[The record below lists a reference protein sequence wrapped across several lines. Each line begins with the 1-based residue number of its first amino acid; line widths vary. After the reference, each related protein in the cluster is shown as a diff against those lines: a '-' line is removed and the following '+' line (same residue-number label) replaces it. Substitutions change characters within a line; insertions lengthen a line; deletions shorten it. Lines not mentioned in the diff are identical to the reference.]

1 MGNHDRDKE
10 SSDRIVA
17 DDLTLLVERI
27 ELPVPNRLMDAP
39 EWEMAKPAFDHD
51 DAAELIEEGDEDIP
65 ELDSLS
71 DPEPMGVVE
80 DIELFTDTQFDIGR
94 HLSSGAL
101 LPQNPTELAAERARW
116 QHRVD
121 RLLMGLKERDR
132 QIAERDRR
140 IEELSAQ
147 LAARTVEP
155 EQLDAGLADIGDAI
169 DAALAETPRVDAP
182 RAEVPATASDLTG
195 EFPQLDMRATV
206 APAADA
212 VPSVRRYL
220 IGVDNVG
227 QVHEVARYR
236 VNIGRTQDN
245 DLRIVDPTV
254 SRLHA
259 MLTLRGGDA
268 MLVDANSRNGVF
280 VNGIQVRY
288 AKLEDGDLVTF
299 GTVRYRY
306 RVGSTATAAAYSG

>member
-1 MGNHDRDKE
+1 
-10 SSDRIVA
+10 
-17 DDLTLLVERI
+17 
-27 ELPVPNRLMDAP
+27 MDAP
-39 EWEMAKPAFDHD
+39 EWEMAKPAVD
-51 DAAELIEEGDEDIP
+51 DDEAPELIEDGDVEIP
-65 ELDSLS
+65 ELELLS

-116 QHRVD
+116 QRRVD

-147 LAARTVEP
+147 LAARTLEP
-155 EQLDAGLADIGDAI
+155 ERLDAGLADIGDAI
-169 DAALAETPRVDAP
+169 DAALAEEPRVETPAP
-182 RAEVPATASDLTG
+182 ASDLTG
-195 EFPQLDMRATV
+195 EFPQLDIRATV

-220 IGVDNVG
+220 IGVDQVG

-306 RVGSTATAAAYSG
+306 RVGSTATAAAYAG

>member
-1 MGNHDRDKE
+1 MGNHDGDNE
-10 SSDRIVA
+10 SGDGIVA
-17 DDLTLLVERI
+17 DDLTLLVEHI

-51 DAAELIEEGDEDIP
+51 DASEQVEEGGEDIL
-65 ELDSLS
+65 ELELS
-71 DPEPMGVVE
+71 ADPEPMGVVE

-132 QIAERDRR
+132 QIAERDRK
-140 IEELSAQ
+140 IEELSAL
-147 LAARTVEP
+147 LAARSLEP

-169 DAALAETPRVDAP
+169 DAALAETPR
-182 RAEVPATASDLTG
+182 AEVPATATDLTG

-245 DLRIVDPTV
+245 DMRIVDPTV

>member
-1 MGNHDRDKE
+1 MGIQDGDNE
-10 SSDRIVA
+10 SDDGIVA
-17 DDLTLLVERI
+17 EDLTQLVEHI

-39 EWEMAKPAFDHD
+39 EWEMAKAAVDFDD
-51 DAAELIEEGDEDIP
+51 TPVLIEEGDKDP
-65 ELDSLS
+65 PDLDALS
-71 DPEPMGVVE
+71 DSDSPGVVE

-101 LPQNPTELAAERARW
+101 LPQNPSELAAERARW
-116 QHRVD
+116 QRRVD
-121 RLLMGLKERDR
+121 CLLMGLKDRDR

-147 LAARTVEP
+147 LAARMLEP
-155 EQLDAGLADIGDAI
+155 ESLDAGLADIGDAI
-169 DAALAETPRVDAP
+169 DAALAEAP
-182 RAEVPATASDLTG
+182 RAEVPATATDLTG
-195 EFPQLDMRATV
+195 EFPQLEMRATV
-206 APAADA
+206 APAVDA

-220 IGVDNVG
+220 IGVDLVG

-259 MLTLRGGDA
+259 MLTLRGGEA

>member
-1 MGNHDRDKE
+1 MGNHDRDNE
-10 SSDRIVA
+10 GGDGIVA
-17 DDLTLLVERI
+17 DDLTLLVEHI

-39 EWEMAKPAFDHD
+39 EWEMAKPATDHD
-51 DAAELIEEGDEDIP
+51 DASDLVDEGDDVNQEF
-65 ELDSLS
+65 DSLS

-116 QHRVD
+116 QRRVD

-132 QIAERDRR
+132 QIAERDRK
-140 IEELSAQ
+140 IAELSAQ
-147 LAARTVEP
+147 LAARSLEP
-155 EQLDAGLADIGDAI
+155 ERLDAGLADIGDVI
-169 DAALAETPRVDAP
+169 DAALAETPRADA
-182 RAEVPATASDLTG
+182 PATATDLTG
-195 EFPQLDMRATV
+195 EFPQLDMRASA
-206 APAADA
+206 APAAEA
-212 VPSVRRYL
+212 TPSVRRYL

-245 DLRIVDPTV
+245 DMRIVDPTV

>member
-1 MGNHDRDKE
+1 
-10 SSDRIVA
+10 
-17 DDLTLLVERI
+17 
-27 ELPVPNRLMDAP
+27 
-39 EWEMAKPAFDHD
+39 
-51 DAAELIEEGDEDIP
+51 
-65 ELDSLS
+65 
-71 DPEPMGVVE
+71 
-80 DIELFTDTQFDIGR
+80 
-94 HLSSGAL
+94 SSGAL

-116 QHRVD
+116 QRRVD

-140 IEELSAQ
+140 IAELSAQ
-147 LAARTVEP
+147 LTARPLEP
-155 EQLDAGLADIGDAI
+155 ERLDAGLADIGDVI
-169 DAALAETPRVDAP
+169 DAALTETPRADA
-182 RAEVPATASDLTG
+182 PATATDLTG
-195 EFPQLDMRATV
+195 EFPQLDMRATA
-206 APAADA
+206 APAAEA
-212 VPSVRRYL
+212 IPSVRRYL

-245 DLRIVDPTV
+245 DMRIVDPTV

>member
-1 MGNHDRDKE
+1 MGSHDRDTE
-10 SSDRIVA
+10 SGDGIVA

-39 EWEMAKPAFDHD
+39 EWEMAKPAVDHH
-51 DAAELIEEGDEDIP
+51 DAPDQIEEGDEDVL

-116 QHRVD
+116 QRRVD

-140 IEELSAQ
+140 IEELSVQ
-147 LAARTVEP
+147 LAARSLEP
-155 EQLDAGLADIGDAI
+155 ERLDAGLADVGNAI
-169 DAALAETPRVDAP
+169 DAALAETPR
-182 RAEVPATASDLTG
+182 AEAAAIASDLTG
-195 EFPQLDMRATV
+195 EFPQLDMRAIV

-227 QVHEVARYR
+227 QVHEVALYR

-306 RVGSTATAAAYSG
+306 RVGSTATSAAYSG

>member
-1 MGNHDRDKE
+1 MGNHDRDNE
-10 SSDRIVA
+10 SDDGIVA
-17 DDLTLLVERI
+17 DDLTLLVEHI

-39 EWEMAKPAFDHD
+39 EWEMAKPAVDHD
-51 DAAELIEEGDEDIP
+51 DTPELVEEGDEGVP
-65 ELDSLS
+65 ELDALS

-116 QHRVD
+116 QRRVD

-147 LAARTVEP
+147 LAARTLEP
-155 EQLDAGLADIGDAI
+155 ERLDAGLADVGNAI
-169 DAALAETPRVDAP
+169 DAALAESPG
-182 RAEVPATASDLTG
+182 AEVPASASDLTG
-195 EFPQLDMRATV
+195 EFPQLEMRATV
-206 APAADA
+206 APAVDA

-220 IGVDNVG
+220 IGVDLVG
-227 QVHEVARYR
+227 QVHEVTRYR

-306 RVGSTATAAAYSG
+306 RVGSTATATAYSG

>member
-10 SSDRIVA
+10 GSDRIVA
-17 DDLTLLVERI
+17 DDLTLLVEHI

-39 EWEMAKPAFDHD
+39 EWEMAKPAVDHD
-51 DAAELIEEGDEDIP
+51 DASDLVEEGDEGNQ
-65 ELDSLS
+65 EFDSLS

-116 QHRVD
+116 QRRVD

-132 QIAERDRR
+132 QIAERDRK

-147 LAARTVEP
+147 LAARSLEP
-155 EQLDAGLADIGDAI
+155 ERLDAGLSDIGDAI
-169 DAALAETPRVDAP
+169 DAALIETPRAETP
-182 RAEVPATASDLTG
+182 ATATDLTG

-245 DLRIVDPTV
+245 DMRIVDPTV

>member
-10 SSDRIVA
+10 SDDGVVA
-17 DDLTLLVERI
+17 EDLTLLVERI

-39 EWEMAKPAFDHD
+39 EWEMAKPAVDHD
-51 DAAELIEEGDEDIP
+51 DAQELIEEEDEGVP
-65 ELDSLS
+65 ELDALS
-71 DPEPMGVVE
+71 DPESMGVVE

-116 QHRVD
+116 QRRVD

-147 LAARTVEP
+147 LAARSLEP
-155 EQLDAGLADIGDAI
+155 ERLDAGLADIGNAI
-169 DAALAETPRVDAP
+169 DAALAETPHAEAP
-182 RAEVPATASDLTG
+182 TTASDLTG

-212 VPSVRRYL
+212 APSVRRYL

>member
-10 SSDRIVA
+10 SGDGIVA
-17 DDLTLLVERI
+17 DDLTLLVEHI

-39 EWEMAKPAFDHD
+39 EWEMAKPAVDHD
-51 DAAELIEEGDEDIP
+51 DAQDLGEEGGEDIP
-65 ELDSLS
+65 ELDSVS

-147 LAARTVEP
+147 LAARSLEP
-155 EQLDAGLADIGDAI
+155 ERLDAGLADIGDAI
-169 DAALAETPRVDAP
+169 DAALAETPR
-182 RAEVPATASDLTG
+182 AEFPATASDLTG
-195 EFPQLDMRATV
+195 EFPQLDMRAIV

>member
-1 MGNHDRDKE
+1 MGNHDRDNE
-10 SSDRIVA
+10 GGDGIVA
-17 DDLTLLVERI
+17 DDLTLLVEHI

-39 EWEMAKPAFDHD
+39 EWEMAKPALEHD
-51 DAAELIEEGDEDIP
+51 DASKQIEDGDDDIQ

-71 DPEPMGVVE
+71 DAEPMGVVE

-116 QHRVD
+116 QRRVD
-121 RLLMGLKERDR
+121 RLLMGLKERDQ

-140 IEELSAQ
+140 IAELSAQ
-147 LAARTVEP
+147 LAARSLEP
-155 EQLDAGLADIGDAI
+155 ERLDAGLEDIGDAI
-169 DAALAETPRVDAP
+169 DAALTESP
-182 RAEVPATASDLTG
+182 RADAAASATDLTG
-195 EFPQLDMRATV
+195 EFPQLDLRARA
-206 APAADA
+206 APAAEA

-245 DLRIVDPTV
+245 DMRIVDPTV

>member
-1 MGNHDRDKE
+1 MGNHDRDNE
-10 SSDRIVA
+10 SGDGIVA

-39 EWEMAKPAFDHD
+39 EWEMAKPAVDHN
-51 DAAELIEEGDEDIP
+51 DAPDQIEEGDGDVL
-65 ELDSLS
+65 ELDSLP

-116 QHRVD
+116 QRRVD

-147 LAARTVEP
+147 LAARSLEP
-155 EQLDAGLADIGDAI
+155 ERLDAGLADVGNAI
-169 DAALAETPRVDAP
+169 DAALAETPR
-182 RAEVPATASDLTG
+182 AEAAATASDLTG
-195 EFPQLDMRATV
+195 EFPQLDMRAIV

-212 VPSVRRYL
+212 IPSVRRYL

-227 QVHEVARYR
+227 QVHEVARFR

-306 RVGSTATAAAYSG
+306 RVGSTATSAAYSG

>member
-1 MGNHDRDKE
+1 
-10 SSDRIVA
+10 
-17 DDLTLLVERI
+17 
-27 ELPVPNRLMDAP
+27 MDAP
-39 EWEMAKPAFDHD
+39 EWEMAKPAVD
-51 DAAELIEEGDEDIP
+51 DDEAPELIEDGNEEIP
-65 ELDSLS
+65 ELELLS

-116 QHRVD
+116 QRRVD

-147 LAARTVEP
+147 LAARTLEP
-155 EQLDAGLADIGDAI
+155 ERLDAGLADIGDAI
-169 DAALAETPRVDAP
+169 DAALAEEPRV
-182 RAEVPATASDLTG
+182 ETPATASDLTG
-195 EFPQLDMRATV
+195 EFPQLDIRATV

-220 IGVDNVG
+220 IGVDQVG

-306 RVGSTATAAAYSG
+306 RVGSTATAAAYAG

>member
-1 MGNHDRDKE
+1 MENHDRDNE
-10 SSDRIVA
+10 SGDGIVA
-17 DDLTLLVERI
+17 DDLTLLVEHI

-39 EWEMAKPAFDHD
+39 EWEMAKPAVDRD
-51 DAAELIEEGDEDIP
+51 DAQDLGEEGGEDIP

-101 LPQNPTELAAERARW
+101 LPQNPNELAAERARW
-116 QHRVD
+116 QRRVD

-147 LAARTVEP
+147 LAARSLEP
-155 EQLDAGLADIGDAI
+155 ERLDAGLADIGDAI
-169 DAALAETPRVDAP
+169 DAALAETP

-195 EFPQLDMRATV
+195 EFPQLDMRAIV

>member
-1 MGNHDRDKE
+1 MGNHDRDNE
-10 SSDRIVA
+10 SGDGIVA
-17 DDLTLLVERI
+17 DDLTLLVEHI

-39 EWEMAKPAFDHD
+39 EWEMAKPAVDHD
-51 DAAELIEEGDEDIP
+51 DASDLIEEGDEDIP
-65 ELDSLS
+65 ELELLS
-71 DPEPMGVVE
+71 DSEPMGVVE

-116 QHRVD
+116 QRRVD

-147 LAARTVEP
+147 LAARSLEP
-155 EQLDAGLADIGDAI
+155 ERLDAGLADIGDAI
-169 DAALAETPRVDAP
+169 DAALAETPRVEAP
-182 RAEVPATASDLTG
+182 GTASDLTG

-245 DLRIVDPTV
+245 DMRIVDPTV

-306 RVGSTATAAAYSG
+306 RIGSTAAAAAYSG